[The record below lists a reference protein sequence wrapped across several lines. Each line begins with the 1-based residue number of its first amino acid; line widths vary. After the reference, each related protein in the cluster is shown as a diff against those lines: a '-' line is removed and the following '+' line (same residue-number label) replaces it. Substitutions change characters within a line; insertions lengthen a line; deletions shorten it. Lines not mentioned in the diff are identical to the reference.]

1 MMEDKILGWAKERSL
16 LKSENQWK
24 QLAKL
29 SEEVGELSRAM
40 LKKDIAEQIDSLGD
54 CVIVLTILANQL
66 GFSLGEC
73 TKKAY
78 KVIENREGK
87 TIDGTFIKN

>member
-1 MMEDKILGWAKERSL
+1 MEDKILAWAKERDL
-16 LKSENQWK
+16 LKTENQWK

-40 LKKDIAEQIDSLGD
+40 LKKDITEQIDALGD
-54 CVIVLTILANQL
+54 SVVVLTILAKQL
-66 GFSLGEC
+66 GFSLGNC
-73 TKKAY
+73 TEKAY